1 MKDYAESIR
10 QQYIQDYARNAYTE
24 PGGPMALGHPGP
36 APSLDA
42 KRAAIRQRWH
52 ADGKYFVGEESLAN
66 RNGGKVFDRFTGW
79 KK

>member
-24 PGGPMALGHPGP
+24 PD
-36 APSLDA
+36 SLDA